1 MASDVDTA
9 PLVGRAD
16 QLAVLCAALHHDIG
30 PGQTAAV
37 FVTGES
43 GVGKTRLLT
52 EAAARLRDAGAVVLT
67 GSCLDI
73 GDASPLHPVLQA
85 LRRFDADLAA
95 GQARTSS
102 TVRGLLRTF
111 VEETGGAD
119 SAGALLE
126 RVSRGLSMIA
136 QGRPL
141 VLVLDDLQ
149 WVDRTT
155 RQLLLYLLAGLGD
168 LQLSVLAAVR
178 AESLQGAHPLRRV
191 LTELRRLRSVRVL
204 DLAPLDR
211 ADTDRLAVE
220 IVGTPLAPEAADQIW
235 QRSGGNPFVVEE
247 LARDLRDGRAG
258 LSDTLREIFL
268 SRVDAL
274 PRHAHAAVHA
284 VAVGVEPVE
293 HWLLAEVLGL
303 PEAELIEA
311 LREAVAH
318 RLLVGADDGYRLRH
332 RLVAE
337 VLAHELLPAERTG
350 LHRRYAEA
358 LTRAPAELHQARLAH
373 HWRLAGEPG
382 RALPAA
388 MAAAGEA
395 ERLYGF
401 AEAHRHWTAALQ
413 LAATPV
419 SGPGGTPPEVDR
431 AVLLEHAAETAHQSG
446 EHARALSLLT
456 ELTGGEPLDPPCGLR
471 IRRARYLAAAG
482 RSAPA
487 EAEYRSVLESAE
499 CTTRERTTAAARLA
513 ELLLHLGR
521 YADAG
526 QRAREALELA
536 ATIGG
541 STTEVVLASSALG
554 FSEAFLEDPDAGL
567 AVVRRALDIAERSG
581 GPEDV
586 ACAYLHLA
594 ELMTGPLNILE
605 EGVVVARRGAERVA
619 ELGLG
624 RTYETRLL
632 AIATNGLFRVGQW
645 AEAEKVVAAALR
657 HRPSGA
663 DAVELLLA
671 RCRLSVG
678 YGDVEASDRDLEAVA
693 TMLAGGGAPRH
704 VLPMLILRAGL
715 AMWQGRHDV
724 ARQAVQRGL
733 TESRSDDVVLLGTLA
748 WHGLRAEAEAHASRT
763 VAVDPTA
770 VRRLRDALDRVA
782 SKSTTAAGPVR
793 LSADGFLALSM
804 AELTRL
810 DGRGD
815 PEAWARSAA
824 EWDKRHHPYPAAYSR
839 LRQAEALLAR
849 RSRGK
854 AVGRLLREAH
864 EMAQGLG
871 AVPLTSEI
879 RTLAGRARVELTER
893 APSAPA
899 TGVPRA
905 RPGRSRPA
913 GAGRTRAGG
922 ADGAGAP
929 VGSDADELTTLTARE
944 REVLAAVAEGLTNRE
959 IGQRLF
965 ISERTIGVHVS
976 HIFDKLQVRTRVQA
990 SAIHLRNRGA

>member
-16 QLAVLCAALHHDIG
+16 TMSLLQSALLDDVA
-30 PGQTAAV
+30 PGHTAAV
-37 FVTGES
+37 FLTGES
-43 GVGKTRLLT
+43 GVGKTRLLAEVT
-52 EAAARLRDAGAVVLT
+52 AGLRDAGALVLT

-73 GDASPLHPVLQA
+73 GDASPLHPVRQA
-85 LRRFDADLAA
+85 LRRFDAELTE
-95 GQARTSS
+95 ARTASA
-102 TVRGLLRTF
+102 VRGLLQVF
-111 VEETGGAD
+111 DEETPGPDG
-119 SAGALLE
+119 AGALLE
-126 RVSRGLSMIA
+126 RVSQGLHLVA
-136 QGRPL
+136 GGRPL

-149 WVDRTT
+149 WVDRST

-191 LTELRRLRSVRVL
+191 LTELRRLRSVRVV

-211 ADTDRLAVE
+211 AGTDELAAA
-220 IVGTPLAPEAADQIW
+220 IVGAPLAPDAADRMW

-247 LARDLRDGRAG
+247 LARDLRDGRDD
-258 LSDTLREIFL
+258 LSDTLREVFL

-274 PRHAHAAVHA
+274 PRHAHAVVHA
-284 VAVGVEPVE
+284 IGAGVEPVE
-293 HWLLAEVLGL
+293 HWLLAQVVRL
-303 PEAELIEA
+303 PEDELIEA
-311 LREAVAH
+311 VRAAVAH

-337 VLAHELLPAERTG
+337 VLADELLPAERAA

-358 LTRAPAELHQARLAH
+358 LTSATAELHQARLAQ

-388 MAAAGEA
+388 MAAAREA
-395 ERLYGF
+395 ERLHGY
-401 AEAHRHWTAALQ
+401 AEAHRHWSAALQ
-413 LAATPV
+413 LAAAPAV
-419 SGPGGTPPEVDR
+419 VPPEADPGPAEVDR
-431 AVLLEHAAETAHQSG
+431 VELLEHAAETAHHSG
-446 EHARALSLLT
+446 EHARALDLLA
-456 ELTGGEPLDPPCGLR
+456 ELARDPAGPPTCDLH

-482 RSAPA
+482 RSALA
-487 EAEYRSVLESAE
+487 EAEYRQALESPD
-499 CTTRERTTAAARLA
+499 CMSRERATAAARLA

-521 YADAG
+521 YAEAG
-526 QRAREALELA
+526 DQAREALQLA
-536 ATIGG
+536 AEVPG
-541 STTEVVLASSALG
+541 STSEVVLASAALG
-554 FSEAFLEDPDAGL
+554 YSEAWLEDPEAGL
-567 AVVRRALDIAERSG
+567 AVMRQALETAERSG
-581 GPEDV
+581 RPEDV

-594 ELMTGPLNILE
+594 ELLTGPLNLLE

-624 RTYETRLL
+624 RTWETRLL

-693 TMLAGGGAPRH
+693 TMLAGGGARH

-715 AMWQGRHDV
+715 AMWQGRHDL

-733 TESRSDDVVLLGTLA
+733 TESRSDDVIVLATLA

-770 VRRLRDALDRVA
+770 VRRLREVVDRVTR
-782 SKSTTAAGPVR
+782 KSEQAGAPVR
-793 LSADGFLALSM
+793 YVADGFLALCA
-804 AELTRL
+804 AELSRL

-815 PEAWARSAA
+815 PELWARSAA
-824 EWDKRHHPYPAAYSR
+824 EWDRRNHPYPAAYSR

-849 RSRGK
+849 RSRP
-854 AVGRLLREAH
+854 ATAGRLLRQAYQT
-864 EMAQGLG
+864 AQALG
-871 AVPLTSEI
+871 AVPLSSEI
-879 RTLAGRARVELTER
+879 RTLAGRARVTLEER
-893 APSAPA
+893 PAADPRPAPRQRTAPA
-899 TGVPRA
+899 AVPA
-905 RPGRSRPA
+905 
-913 GAGRTRAGG
+913 
-922 ADGAGAP
+922 
-929 VGSDADELTTLTARE
+929 VDELAALTARE

-990 SAIHLRNRGA
+990 SAIFLRYRPE

>member
-16 QLAVLCAALHHDIG
+16 TVASLRSALLDDVA
-30 PGQTAAV
+30 PGSTAAV
-37 FVTGES
+37 FLTGES

-52 EAAARLRDAGAVVLT
+52 EVSERLRQAGALVLT

-73 GDASPLHPVLQA
+73 GDASPLHPLRQA
-85 LRRFDADLAA
+85 LRRFDAEPAE
-95 GQARTSS
+95 ARTAAA
-102 TVRGLLRTF
+102 VRGLLQVF
-111 VEETGGAD
+111 DEETPGPDG
-119 SAGALLE
+119 AGALLE
-126 RVSRGLSMIA
+126 RVTRGLHLVSG
-136 QGRPL
+136 GRPL

-149 WVDRTT
+149 WVDRST

-168 LQLSVLAAVR
+168 LHLSVLAAIR

-191 LTELRRLRSVRVL
+191 LTELRRLRSVRVV

-211 ADTDRLAVE
+211 AGTDELAAA
-220 IVGTPLAPEAADQIW
+220 IVGAPLAPEAADRMW

-247 LARDLRDGRAG
+247 LARDLRDGRDG
-258 LSDTLREIFL
+258 LSDTLREVFL

-274 PRHAHAAVHA
+274 PQHAHAVVHA
-284 VAVGVEPVE
+284 VAAGVEPVE
-293 HWLLAEVLGL
+293 HWLLAQVVRL
-303 PEAELIEA
+303 PEEELIEA
-311 LREAVAH
+311 VRAAVAH
-318 RLLVGADDGYRLRH
+318 RLLVGADDGYRLKH

-337 VLAHELLPAERTG
+337 VLAHELLPAERAV

-358 LTRAPAELHQARLAH
+358 LTSATGELHQARLAH
-373 HWRLAGEPG
+373 HWRLAGEPA

-388 MAAAGEA
+388 MAAAREA
-395 ERLYGF
+395 ERLHGY
-401 AEAHRHWTAALQ
+401 AEAHRHWSVALQ
-413 LAATPV
+413 LATPT
-419 SGPGGTPPEVDR
+419 GPDRAAPAGVDR
-431 AVLLEHAAETAHQSG
+431 SELLTHAAESAHHCG
-446 EHARALSLLT
+446 EHARALDLLE
-456 ELTGGEPLDPPCGLR
+456 ELAGAPGGPPACALH

-487 EAEYRSVLESAE
+487 EAEYRRALESAD
-499 CTTRERTTAAARLA
+499 CTPRERATAAAHLA

-521 YADAG
+521 YAEAG
-526 QRAREALELA
+526 DQAREALLLA
-536 ATIGG
+536 AAVPGAA
-541 STTEVVLASSALG
+541 SEVVLASAALG
-554 FSEAFLEDPDAGL
+554 YSEAYLEDPETGL
-567 AVVRRALDIAERSG
+567 TVMRRALETAERSG
-581 GPEDV
+581 RPEDV

-594 ELMTGPLNILE
+594 ELLTGPLNILE

-624 RTYETRLL
+624 RTWETRLL

-693 TMLAGGGAPRH
+693 TVLAGGGARH

-715 AMWQGRHDV
+715 AMWQGRHDL

-733 TESRSDDVVLLGTLA
+733 TESRSDDVIVLATLA
-748 WHGLRAEAEAHASRT
+748 WHGLRAEAEASASRT
-763 VAVDPTA
+763 IEVDPTA
-770 VRRLRDALDRVA
+770 VRRLREVVDRVA
-782 SKSTTAAGPVR
+782 RKSEKAGAPVR
-793 LSADGFLALSM
+793 YVADGFLALCA
-804 AELTRL
+804 AEISRL
-810 DGRGD
+810 DDGRGD
-815 PEAWARSAA
+815 PELWARSAL
-824 EWDKRHHPYPAAYSR
+824 EWDRRNHPYPAAYSR

-849 RSRGK
+849 RSRVATAGK
-854 AVGRLLREAH
+854 LLCQAYRT
-864 EMAQGLG
+864 AQALG
-871 AVPLTSEI
+871 AAPLSSEI
-879 RTLAGRARVELTER
+879 RTLAGRARVTLEER
-893 APSAPA
+893 EEVARAVPLPRSAAPA
-899 TGVPRA
+899 
-905 RPGRSRPA
+905 
-913 GAGRTRAGG
+913 
-922 ADGAGAP
+922 DGPP
-929 VGSDADELTTLTARE
+929 VDELAVLTARE
-944 REVLAAVAEGLTNRE
+944 REVLAAVAEGLTNKE

-990 SAIHLRNRGA
+990 SAIHLRNRPE

>member
-16 QLAVLCAALHHDIG
+16 QLTTLRSALLDELG

-37 FVTGES
+37 FVSGES
-43 GVGKTRLLT
+43 GVGKSRLLH
-52 EAAARLRDAGAVVLT
+52 EVGARLRDAGAVVLT

-85 LRRFDADLAA
+85 LRRFDADLTAT
-95 GQARTSS
+95 QARTSS
-102 TVRGLLRTF
+102 AVRGLLGMF
-111 VEETGGAD
+111 AEEPATPDG
-119 SAGALLE
+119 GALLE
-126 RVSRGLSMIA
+126 RVSRGLSLIA
-136 QGRPL
+136 EGRPL

-149 WVDRTT
+149 WVDRST

-211 ADTDRLAVE
+211 ADTDRLAAA
-220 IVGTPLAPEAADQIW
+220 IVGAPLVPDAAEQVW

-247 LARDLRDGRAG
+247 LARDLRDGRDG

-268 SRVDAL
+268 TRVDAL
-274 PRHAHAAVHA
+274 PQHAHAVVHA
-284 VAVGVEPVE
+284 VAAGVEPVE
-293 HWLLAEVLGL
+293 HWLLAEVLAL
-303 PEAELIEA
+303 PEQELIEA
-311 LREAVAH
+311 ARAAVAH
-318 RLLVGADDGYRLRH
+318 RLIVSADDGYRLRH

-337 VLAHELLPAERTG
+337 VLEHELLPAERSA

-388 MAAAGEA
+388 MAAAREA
-395 ERLYGF
+395 ERLHGF
-401 AEAHRHWTAALQ
+401 AEAHRHWSVALQ
-413 LAATPV
+413 LASTPA
-419 SGPGGTPPEVDR
+419 SGPAGPAPHDVDR
-431 AVLLEHAAETAHQSG
+431 AALLEHAAETAHQCG
-446 EHARALSLLT
+446 EHARALSLLA
-456 ELTGGEPLDPPCGLR
+456 ELAGTQESEPTCALR

-487 EAEYRSVLESAE
+487 EEEYQQVLAAAD
-499 CTTRERTTAAARLA
+499 CTDRERATAAAHLA

-526 QRAREALELA
+526 RRAREALELA
-536 ATIGG
+536 ANVEG

-554 FSEAFLEDPDAGL
+554 FSEAFLEDPEAGL
-567 AVVRRALDIAERSG
+567 AVVRRALEIAERAG
-581 GPEDV
+581 RPEDV

-594 ELMTGPLNILE
+594 ELLTGPLNILE

-733 TESRSDDVVLLGTLA
+733 TESRSDDVVLLATLA
-748 WHGLRAEAEAHASRT
+748 WHGLRAEAEAHASRS
-763 VAVDPTA
+763 VPVDETA
-770 VRRLRDALDRVA
+770 LRRLRDAVDRVA
-782 SKSTTAAGPVR
+782 TKSVTAARPVR
-793 LSADGFLALSM
+793 YVADGFLALCT
-804 AELTRL
+804 AELSRL

-815 PEAWARSAA
+815 PDAWARSAA
-824 EWDKRHHPYPAAYSR
+824 EWDRRNHPYPAAYSR

-849 RSRGK
+849 RSRSATAAK
-854 AVGRLLREAH
+854 LLRRAY

-871 AVPLTSEI
+871 AAPLTSEI
-879 RTLAGRARVELTER
+879 TTLAGRARVELEE
-893 APSAPA
+893 
-899 TGVPRA
+899 RA
-905 RPGRSRPA
+905 RPAGRSAGRGEPA
-913 GAGRTRAGG
+913 G
-922 ADGAGAP
+922 
-929 VGSDADELTTLTARE
+929 DELAVLTARE
-944 REVLAAVAEGLTNRE
+944 REVLAAVAEGLTNKE

-990 SAIHLRNRGA
+990 SAIFLRSRGE

>member
-16 QLAVLCAALHHDIG
+16 TVGALRSALLDDVA

-37 FVTGES
+37 FLTGES

-52 EAAARLRDAGAVVLT
+52 EVGERLRDAGALVLT
-67 GSCLDI
+67 GVCLDI
-73 GDASPLHPVLQA
+73 GDASPLHPLRQA
-85 LRRFDADLAA
+85 LRRLDADLTE
-95 GQARTSS
+95 ARTSS
-102 TVRGLLRTF
+102 AVRGLLQVF
-111 VEETGGAD
+111 DEETPGPDG
-119 SAGALLE
+119 AGALLE
-126 RVSRGLSMIA
+126 RVSRGLHLVA
-136 QGRPL
+136 GGRPL

-149 WVDRTT
+149 WVDRST

-168 LQLSVLAAVR
+168 LQLSVLAAIR

-191 LTELRRLRSVRVL
+191 LTELRRLRSVRVV

-211 ADTDRLAVE
+211 ADTDELAAA
-220 IVGTPLAPEAADQIW
+220 IVGTPLAPEAADQMW

-247 LARDLRDGRAG
+247 LARDLRDGHDG
-258 LSDTLREIFL
+258 LSDTLREVFL
-268 SRVDAL
+268 ARVDAL
-274 PRHAHAAVHA
+274 PQPAHAVVHA
-284 VAVGVEPVE
+284 VAAGVEPVE
-293 HWLLAEVLGL
+293 HWLLAQVVRL
-303 PEAELIEA
+303 PEDQLIEA
-311 LREAVAH
+311 VREAVAH

-337 VLAHELLPAERTG
+337 VLAHELLPAERAA
-350 LHRRYAEA
+350 LHRRYAET
-358 LTRAPAELHQARLAH
+358 LTSATAELHQARLAH
-373 HWRLAGEPG
+373 HWRLAGEPA

-388 MAAAGEA
+388 MAAAREA
-395 ERLYGF
+395 ERLHGY
-401 AEAHRHWTAALQ
+401 AEAHRHWSAALS
-413 LAATPV
+413 LAT
-419 SGPGGTPPEVDR
+419 TPPAVLPDGGRPEPVEVDR
-431 AVLLEHAAETAHQSG
+431 AELLTHAAEAAHHCG
-446 EHARALSLLT
+446 EHARALALLE
-456 ELTGGEPLDPPCGLR
+456 ELAADPAGPPTCALH

-487 EAEYRSVLESAE
+487 EAEYRRVLAADD
-499 CTTRERTTAAARLA
+499 CTPRERATAAAHLA

-521 YADAG
+521 YAEAG
-526 QRAREALELA
+526 DQAREALRLA
-536 ATIGG
+536 ADVEGTA
-541 STTEVVLASSALG
+541 SEVVLASAALG
-554 FSEAFLEDPDAGL
+554 FSEAYLEDPDAGL
-567 AVVRRALDIAERSG
+567 AVMREALDTAERSG
-581 GPEDV
+581 RPEDV

-594 ELMTGPLNILE
+594 ELLTGPLNILE

-624 RTYETRLL
+624 RTWETRLL

-693 TMLAGGGAPRH
+693 TVLAGGGARH

-715 AMWQGRHDV
+715 AMWQGRHDL

-733 TESRSDDVVLLGTLA
+733 TESRSDDVIVLATLA
-748 WHGLRAEAEAHASRT
+748 WHGLRAEAEASASRT
-763 VAVDPTA
+763 VEVDPNA
-770 VRRLRDALDRVA
+770 VRRLRGVVDRVA
-782 SKSTTAAGPVR
+782 AKSGKAGAPVR
-793 LSADGFLALSM
+793 YVADAFLALCA
-804 AELTRL
+804 AELSRL
-810 DGRGD
+810 DDGRGD
-815 PEAWARSAA
+815 PELWARAA
-824 EWDKRHHPYPAAYSR
+824 TEWDRRNHPYPAAYSR

-849 RSRGK
+849 RSRVATAGK
-854 AVGRLLREAH
+854 LLRQAH
-864 EMAQGLG
+864 RTAQSLG
-871 AVPLTSEI
+871 AVPLSEEI
-879 RTLAGRARVELTER
+879 RTLAGRARVALDDG
-893 APSAPA
+893 APA
-899 TGVPRA
+899 ARPAPRPRA
-905 RPGRSRPA
+905 AEPA
-913 GAGRTRAGG
+913 
-922 ADGAGAP
+922 AP
-929 VGSDADELTTLTARE
+929 TVDELVVLTARE

-990 SAIHLRNRGA
+990 SAIFLRNRAE

>member
-1 MASDVDTA
+1 MVSDVDA

-16 QLAVLCAALHHDIG
+16 QLTVLCAALHHDID

-43 GVGKTRLLT
+43 GVGKTRLLS
-52 EAAARLRDAGAVVLT
+52 EAAARLRAAGAVVLT

-85 LRRFDADLAA
+85 LRRYDADLAT

-102 TVRGLLRTF
+102 AVRSLLRTF
-111 VEETGGAD
+111 VEETAGAD

-126 RVSRGLSMIA
+126 RVSRGLGMIA
-136 QGRPL
+136 EGRPL

-191 LTELRRLRSVRVL
+191 LTELRRLRSVQVL

-211 ADTDRLAVE
+211 ADTDLLAAE
-220 IVGTPLAPEAADQIW
+220 IVGTPLTSEAADQIW

-247 LARDLRDGRAG
+247 LARDLRDGRDG

-274 PRHAHAAVHA
+274 PRPAHAAVHA

-337 VLAHELLPAERTG
+337 VLAHELLPAERAG

-358 LTRAPAELHQARLAH
+358 LTRAPAQLHQARLAH

-388 MAAAGEA
+388 MAAAREA
-395 ERLYGF
+395 ERLHGF
-401 AEAHRHWTAALQ
+401 AEAHRHWSVALQ
-413 LAATPV
+413 LAATPAR
-419 SGPGGTPPEVDR
+419 GPAGVPPEVDR
-431 AVLLEHAAETAHQSG
+431 AALLERAAETAHQSG
-446 EHARALSLLT
+446 EHARALSLLA
-456 ELTGGEPLDPPCGLR
+456 ELTGGEPLDPSCGWR
-471 IRRARYLAAAG
+471 IQRARYLAAAG

-487 EAEYRSVLESAE
+487 EAEYRSVLEAAD
-499 CTTRERTTAAARLA
+499 CTSRERATAAARLA

-526 QRAREALELA
+526 QRAREALDLA
-536 ATIGG
+536 ATVDG

-567 AVVRRALDIAERSG
+567 AVVRRALETAERSG

-605 EGVVVARRGAERVA
+605 EVVVARRGAERVA

-770 VRRLRDALDRVA
+770 VRRLRDALERVA
-782 SKSTTAAGPVR
+782 SKGATAAGPVR
-793 LSADGFLALSM
+793 LNAEGFLALSR

-815 PEAWARSAA
+815 PDAWARSAIQ
-824 EWDKRHHPYPAAYSR
+824 WDRRHHPYPAAYSR

-849 RSRGK
+849 RGRRST
-854 AVGRLLREAH
+854 VGTLLREAH
-864 EMAQGLG
+864 EMASSLG

-879 RTLAGRARVELTER
+879 RTLAGRARVELTDR
-893 APSAPA
+893 TPPA
-899 TGVPRA
+899 RPARVPRSRAGNGRSAEAGPA
-905 RPGRSRPA
+905 RPV
-913 GAGRTRAGG
+913 G
-922 ADGAGAP
+922 ADRAAAP
-929 VGSDADELTTLTARE
+929 VGPDVDELAMLTARE

-959 IGQRLF
+959 IGQLLF

-990 SAIHLRNRGA
+990 SAIHLRNRGE

>member
-16 QLAVLCAALHHDIG
+16 LVTTVRSALLDEVAQGH
-30 PGQTAAV
+30 TAAV
-37 FVTGES
+37 FLTGES
-43 GVGKTRLLT
+43 GVGKTRLLR
-52 EAAARLRDAGAVVLT
+52 EVSDRLRDAGALVLT

-73 GDASPLHPVLQA
+73 GDASPLHPLLQA
-85 LRRFDADLAA
+85 LRRFDAELT
-95 GQARTSS
+95 GSHARTSS
-102 TVRGLLRTF
+102 AVRGLLRVF
-111 VEETGGAD
+111 ADETAGPDG
-119 SAGALLE
+119 AGALLE
-126 RVSRGLSMIA
+126 RVSRGLHLIA
-136 QGRPL
+136 EGRPL

-149 WVDRTT
+149 WVDRST

-211 ADTDRLAVE
+211 AGTDQLAAAV
-220 IVGTPLAPEAADQIW
+220 VGRPLAPEAAELVW

-247 LARDLRDGRAG
+247 LARDLRDGRDG
-258 LSDTLREIFL
+258 LSDTLREVFL
-268 SRVDAL
+268 ARVDAL
-274 PRHAHAAVHA
+274 PQHAHAVVHA
-284 VAVGVEPVE
+284 VAAGVEPVE
-293 HWLLAEVLGL
+293 HWLLARVTRL
-303 PEAELIEA
+303 PEDELIEA
-311 LREAVAH
+311 VRATVAH
-318 RLLVGADDGYRLRH
+318 RLLVGDDDGYRLRH

-337 VLAHELLPAERTG
+337 VLEHELLPAERAA

-358 LTRAPAELHQARLAH
+358 LTSGPAELHQARLAH
-373 HWRLAGEPG
+373 HWRLAGEPA

-388 MAAAGEA
+388 TAAAREA
-395 ERLYGF
+395 ERLHGW
-401 AEAHRHWTAALQ
+401 AEAHRHWSVALQ
-413 LAATPV
+413 LAGSPGV
-419 SGPGGTPPEVDR
+419 GPRDVDR
-431 AVLLEHAAETAHQSG
+431 LTLLEHAAEAAHHCG
-446 EHARALSLLT
+446 EHARALTLLE
-456 ELTGGEPLDPPCGLR
+456 ELAGSGADRSTCALH

-482 RSAPA
+482 RSALA
-487 EAEYRSVLESAE
+487 EAEYRRALEAAD
-499 CTTRERTTAAARLA
+499 CTPRERATAAAHLA

-526 QRAREALELA
+526 RRAREALELSA
-536 ATIGG
+536 AVEG
-541 STTEVVLASSALG
+541 STSEVVLASAALG
-554 FSEAFLEDPDAGL
+554 FSEAYLEDPDAGL
-567 AVVRRALDIAERSG
+567 AVMRRALETAERSG
-581 GPEDV
+581 RPEDV

-594 ELMTGPLNILE
+594 ELLTGPLNVLE

-624 RTYETRLL
+624 RTWETRLL

-678 YGDVEASDRDLEAVA
+678 YGDIAAADRDLDAVA
-693 TMLAGGGAPRH
+693 TVLAGGGARH
-704 VLPMLILRAGL
+704 VIPLLTLRAGL
-715 AMWQGRHDV
+715 AMWQGRHDL

-733 TESRSDDVVLLGTLA
+733 TESRSDDVGILA
-748 WHGLRAEAEAHASRT
+748 ALVWHGLRAEAEAHASRT
-763 VAVDPTA
+763 IAVDETA
-770 VRRLRDALDRVA
+770 VRRLREVADRVA
-782 SKSTTAAGPVR
+782 RKSEDAARPVR
-793 LSADGFLALSM
+793 DVVDGFLALCA
-804 AELTRL
+804 AEVSRL
-810 DGRGD
+810 DGSD
-815 PEAWARSAA
+815 PELWARSVAQ
-824 EWDKRHHPYPAAYSR
+824 WDRRHHPYPAAYSR

-849 RSRGK
+849 RSRSATAGK
-854 AVGRLLREAH
+854 LLRQAYQV
-864 EMAQGLG
+864 AQGLG

-879 RTLAGRARVELTER
+879 RTLAGRARVSLED
-893 APSAPA
+893 
-899 TGVPRA
+899 
-905 RPGRSRPA
+905 RPVA
-913 GAGRTRAGG
+913 GEPTAGP
-922 ADGAGAP
+922 DG
-929 VGSDADELTTLTARE
+929 DELAVLTARE

-990 SAIHLRNRGA
+990 SAIFLRNRPA

>member
-16 QLAVLCAALHHDIG
+16 LVQAIRAALFDDLAQ
-30 PGQTAAV
+30 GQTAAV
-37 FVTGES
+37 FLSGES
-43 GVGKTRLLT
+43 GVGKTRLLR
-52 EAAARLRDAGAVVLT
+52 EVGARLRDAGAVVLT

-73 GDASPLHPVLQA
+73 GDASPLHPLLQA
-85 LRRFDADLAA
+85 LRRFDAELSTSH
-95 GQARTSS
+95 ARTSS
-102 TVRGLLRTF
+102 AVRGLLQMF
-111 VEETGGAD
+111 ADETAGPDG
-119 SAGALLE
+119 AGALLE
-126 RVSRGLSMIA
+126 RVSRGLHLVA
-136 QGRPL
+136 EGRPL
-141 VLVLDDLQ
+141 VLILDDLQ
-149 WVDRTT
+149 WVDRST

-211 ADTDRLAVE
+211 SGTEQLAAAV
-220 IVGTPLAPEAADQIW
+220 VGHPLPTEAAEQVW
-235 QRSGGNPFVVEE
+235 QRSGGNPFVIEE
-247 LARDLRDGRAG
+247 LARDLRDGRDG

-268 SRVDAL
+268 ARVDAL
-274 PRHAHAAVHA
+274 PQHAHAVVHA
-284 VAVGVEPVE
+284 VAAGVEPVE
-293 HWLLAEVLGL
+293 HWLLARVVPL
-303 PEAELIEA
+303 PEQELIEA
-311 LREAVAH
+311 VRAAVAH

-337 VLAHELLPAERTG
+337 VLEHELLPAERSA

-358 LTRAPAELHQARLAH
+358 LTSAEAELHQARLAH
-373 HWRLAGEPG
+373 HWRRAGEPA

-388 MAAAGEA
+388 MAAAQEA
-395 ERLYGF
+395 ERLHGF
-401 AEAHRHWTAALQ
+401 AEAHRHWSAALQ
-413 LAATPV
+413 LADNLAG
-419 SGPGGTPPEVDR
+419 GPLAVDR
-431 AVLLEHAAETAHQSG
+431 AELLGHAAEAAHHCG
-446 EHARALSLLT
+446 EHARALALLE
-456 ELTGGEPLDPPCGLR
+456 ELARIDGMSTCALH

-482 RSAPA
+482 RSALA
-487 EAEYRSVLESAE
+487 EAEYRLALEAADCSP
-499 CTTRERTTAAARLA
+499 RERATAAAHLA

-526 QRAREALELA
+526 LRAREALELA
-536 ATIGG
+536 DAVDG
-541 STTEVVLASSALG
+541 STSEVVLASAALG
-554 FSEAFLEDPDAGL
+554 FSEAYLEDPDAGL
-567 AVVRRALDIAERSG
+567 AVMRQALATAERAG
-581 GPEDV
+581 RPDDV

-594 ELMTGPLNILE
+594 ELLTGPLNILE

-678 YGDVEASDRDLEAVA
+678 YGDIEAANRDLDAVA
-693 TMLAGGGAPRH
+693 TVLAGGGARH
-704 VLPMLILRAGL
+704 VIPLLTLRAGL
-715 AMWQGRHDV
+715 AMWQGRHDL

-733 TESRSDDVVLLGTLA
+733 TESRSDDVAILA
-748 WHGLRAEAEAHASRT
+748 ALVWHGLRAEAEAHASRT
-763 VAVDPTA
+763 VAVDETS
-770 VRRLRDALDRVA
+770 VRRLRDVAERVA
-782 SKSTTAAGPVR
+782 GKSEKAAGPVR
-793 LSADGFLALSM
+793 NVVDGFLALCD
-804 AELTRL
+804 AEVSRL
-810 DGRGD
+810 DGSD
-815 PEAWARSAA
+815 PQLWARSVT
-824 EWDKRHHPYPAAYSR
+824 EWDRRNHPYPAAYSR

-849 RSRGK
+849 RSRVATAGK
-854 AVGRLLREAH
+854 LLREAYQV
-864 EMAQGLG
+864 AQGLG

-879 RTLAGRARVELTER
+879 KTLATRARVSLEQPEQQR
-893 APSAPA
+893 GGRDAVQAAPA
-899 TGVPRA
+899 
-905 RPGRSRPA
+905 
-913 GAGRTRAGG
+913 
-922 ADGAGAP
+922 D
-929 VGSDADELTTLTARE
+929 DELAVLTARE
-944 REVLAAVAEGLTNRE
+944 REVLAAVAEGLTNKE

-990 SAIHLRNRGA
+990 SAIQLRSRRG

>member
-16 QLAVLCAALHHDIG
+16 LVTTVRSVLLDDVTQG
-30 PGQTAAV
+30 NTAAV
-37 FVTGES
+37 FLTGES
-43 GVGKTRLLT
+43 GVGKTRLLREVGT
-52 EAAARLRDAGAVVLT
+52 RLRDAGALVLT

-73 GDASPLHPVLQA
+73 GDASPLHPLLQA
-85 LRRFDADLAA
+85 LRRLDAELT
-95 GQARTSS
+95 GSQARTSS
-102 TVRGLLRTF
+102 AVRDLLGVF
-111 VEETGGAD
+111 AEETAGPDG
-119 SAGALLE
+119 AGALLE
-126 RVSRGLSMIA
+126 RVSRGLHLIA
-136 QGRPL
+136 EGRPL

-149 WVDRTT
+149 WVDRST

-191 LTELRRLRSVRVL
+191 LTELRRLRTVRVL

-211 ADTDRLAVE
+211 AGTDRLATAV
-220 IVGTPLAPEAADQIW
+220 VGRALTPEAAELVW
-235 QRSGGNPFVVEE
+235 RRSGGNPFVVEE
-247 LARDLRDGRAG
+247 LARDLRDGRDG

-268 SRVDAL
+268 ARVDAL
-274 PRHAHAAVHA
+274 PQHAHAVVHA
-284 VAVGVEPVE
+284 VAAGVEPVA
-293 HWLLAEVLGL
+293 HWLLARVVRL
-303 PEAELIEA
+303 PEDELIEA
-311 LREAVAH
+311 ARAAVAH
-318 RLLVGADDGYRLRH
+318 RLLVSADDGYRLRH

-337 VLAHELLPAERTG
+337 VLEHELLTAERAA

-358 LTRAPAELHQARLAH
+358 LTAAPAELHQARLAH
-373 HWRLAGEPG
+373 HWRLAGEPA

-388 MAAAGEA
+388 MAAAREA
-395 ERLYGF
+395 ERLHGW
-401 AEAHRHWTAALQ
+401 AEAHRHWSVALQ
-413 LAATPV
+413 LAAA
-419 SGPGGTPPEVDR
+419 PGVAPPDVDR
-431 AVLLEHAAETAHQSG
+431 VTLLRHAAEAAHHCG
-446 EHARALSLLT
+446 EHARALTLIE
-456 ELTGGEPLDPPCGLR
+456 ELAAADADPSACALR

-487 EAEYRSVLESAE
+487 EAEYQLALEAAD
-499 CTTRERTTAAARLA
+499 CTPRERATAAAHLA

-526 QRAREALELA
+526 RRAREALELA
-536 ATIGG
+536 AEVPG
-541 STTEVVLASSALG
+541 STSEVVLASAALG
-554 FSEAFLEDPDAGL
+554 FSEAYLEDPDAGL
-567 AVVRRALDIAERSG
+567 AVMRRALETAERSG
-581 GPEDV
+581 RPEDV

-594 ELMTGPLNILE
+594 ELLTGPLNVLE
-605 EGVVVARRGAERVA
+605 EGVVVARRGAERMA

-678 YGDVEASDRDLEAVA
+678 YGDVEAADRDLDAVA
-693 TMLAGGGAPRH
+693 TMLAGGGARH
-704 VLPMLILRAGL
+704 VIPLLTLRAGL
-715 AMWQGRHDV
+715 AMWQGRHDL

-733 TESRSDDVVLLGTLA
+733 TESRSDDVGILA
-748 WHGLRAEAEAHASRT
+748 ALVWHGLRAEAEAHAGRN

-770 VRRLRDALDRVA
+770 VRRLREVADRVA
-782 SKSTTAAGPVR
+782 RKSGHAARPVR
-793 LSADGFLALSM
+793 DVVDGFLALCA
-804 AELTRL
+804 AEVSRL
-810 DGRGD
+810 DSSD
-815 PEAWARSAA
+815 PELWARSVAQ
-824 EWDKRHHPYPAAYSR
+824 WDRRHHPYPAAYSR

-849 RSRGK
+849 RSRSATAGK
-854 AVGRLLREAH
+854 LLRQAYEV
-864 EMAQGLG
+864 AQGLG

-879 RTLAGRARVELTER
+879 RTLAGRARVSLEER
-893 APSAPA
+893 PATDAPA
-899 TGVPRA
+899 A
-905 RPGRSRPA
+905 
-913 GAGRTRAGG
+913 G
-922 ADGAGAP
+922 ADG
-929 VGSDADELTTLTARE
+929 DELAALTARE

-990 SAIHLRNRGA
+990 SAIFLRNRAG

>member
-16 QLAVLCAALHHDIG
+16 TVTALRSALLDDVA
-30 PGQTAAV
+30 PGHTAAV
-37 FVTGES
+37 FLTGES
-43 GVGKTRLLT
+43 GVGKTRLLA
-52 EAAARLRDAGAVVLT
+52 EVSERLREAGALVLT

-73 GDASPLHPVLQA
+73 GDASPLHPLRQA
-85 LRRFDADLAA
+85 LRRFDAEATEARLASA
-95 GQARTSS
+95 
-102 TVRGLLRTF
+102 VRGLLQVF
-111 VEETGGAD
+111 DEETPGPDGA
-119 SAGALLE
+119 GTLLE
-126 RVSRGLSMIA
+126 RVSRGLQLVA
-136 QGRPL
+136 GGRPL
-141 VLVLDDLQ
+141 VLVLDDFQ
-149 WVDRTT
+149 WVDRST

-168 LQLSVLAAVR
+168 LQLSVLAAIR

-191 LTELRRLRSVRVL
+191 LTELRRLRSVRVV

-211 ADTDRLAVE
+211 AGTDELAAA
-220 IVGTPLAPEAADQIW
+220 IVGAPLNPDAADQMW

-247 LARDLRDGRAG
+247 LARDLRDGRDG
-258 LSDTLREIFL
+258 LSDTVREVFL
-268 SRVDAL
+268 ARVDAL
-274 PRHAHAAVHA
+274 PQHAHAVVHA
-284 VAVGVEPVE
+284 VAAGVEPVE
-293 HWLLAEVLGL
+293 HWLLAQVVRL
-303 PEAELIEA
+303 PEEELIDA
-311 LREAVAH
+311 VRAAVAH

-337 VLAHELLPAERTG
+337 VLAHELLPAERAA

-358 LTRAPAELHQARLAH
+358 LTSATAELHQARLAH

-388 MAAAGEA
+388 MAAAREA
-395 ERLYGF
+395 ERLQGYT
-401 AEAHRHWTAALQ
+401 EAHRHWSAALQ
-413 LAATPV
+413 LANTPAAV
-419 SGPGGTPPEVDR
+419 SPDGDRPDPVEVNR
-431 AVLLEHAAETAHQSG
+431 AELLEHAAETAHHCG
-446 EHARALSLLT
+446 EHARALALLE
-456 ELTGGEPLDPPCGLR
+456 ELAADPAGPATCALH

-487 EAEYRSVLESAE
+487 EAEYRRALEAAD
-499 CTTRERTTAAARLA
+499 CTPRERATAAAHLA

-521 YADAG
+521 YGEAG
-526 QRAREALELA
+526 DQAREALELA
-536 ATIGG
+536 AAVEG
-541 STTEVVLASSALG
+541 STSELVLASAALG

-567 AVVRRALDIAERSG
+567 AVMRNALEIAERAG
-581 GPEDV
+581 RPEDV

-594 ELMTGPLNILE
+594 ELLTGPLNILE

-624 RTYETRLL
+624 RTWETRLL

-678 YGDVEASDRDLEAVA
+678 YGDIEASDRDLEAVA
-693 TMLAGGGAPRH
+693 TVLAGGGARH

-715 AMWQGRHDV
+715 AMWQGRHDL

-733 TESRSDDVVLLGTLA
+733 TESRSDDVIVLATLA

-763 VAVDPTA
+763 VEVDPTA
-770 VRRLRDALDRVA
+770 VRRLREVAERVA
-782 SKSTTAAGPVR
+782 RKSEKAGAPVR
-793 LSADGFLALSM
+793 YVADGFLALCD
-804 AELTRL
+804 AEGSRL
-810 DGRGD
+810 DGKGD
-815 PEAWARSAA
+815 PELWARSA
-824 EWDKRHHPYPAAYSR
+824 ELWDHRNHPYPAAYSR

-849 RSRGK
+849 RSKPATAGK
-854 AVGRLLREAH
+854 LLRQAYQ
-864 EMAQGLG
+864 MAQGLG
-871 AVPLTSEI
+871 AVPLSSEI
-879 RTLAGRARVELTER
+879 RTLAGRARVTLEE
-893 APSAPA
+893 
-899 TGVPRA
+899 
-905 RPGRSRPA
+905 RPA
-913 GAGRTRAGG
+913 GARPVPRPRRAP
-922 ADGAGAP
+922 ADAAP
-929 VGSDADELTTLTARE
+929 AVDELEVLTARE
-944 REVLAAVAEGLTNRE
+944 REVLAAVAEGLTNKE

-990 SAIHLRNRGA
+990 SAIFLRNRSA

>member
-1 MASDVDTA
+1 MASDVDSP

-16 QLAVLCAALHHDIG
+16 RVATLRSALLDDVP
-30 PGQTAAV
+30 PGHTAAV
-37 FVTGES
+37 FLTGES
-43 GVGKTRLLT
+43 GVGKSRLLR
-52 EAAARLRDAGAVVLT
+52 EVGEGLRAAGALVLT

-73 GDASPLHPVLQA
+73 GDASPLHPLRQA
-85 LRRFDADLAA
+85 LRRFDAELAA
-95 GQARTSS
+95 TQARTSS
-102 TVRGLLRTF
+102 TVRGLLQVFT
-111 VEETGGAD
+111 EESTGPDG
-119 SAGALLE
+119 AGALLE
-126 RVSRGLSMIA
+126 RVSRGLSLIA
-136 QGRPL
+136 EGRPL

-149 WVDRTT
+149 WVDRST

-178 AESLQGAHPLRRV
+178 TESLQGAHPLRRV

-211 ADTDRLAVE
+211 ADTDRLATA
-220 IVGTPLAPEAADQIW
+220 IVGRPLAPEAAELIW
-235 QRSGGNPFVVEE
+235 RRSGGNPFVVEE
-247 LARDLRDGRAG
+247 LARDVREGRAG

-268 SRVDAL
+268 ARVEAL
-274 PRHAHAAVHA
+274 PEPAHAVMHA
-284 VAVGVEPVE
+284 VAAGVEPVE
-293 HWLLAEVLGL
+293 HWLLARAVRL
-303 PEAELIEA
+303 PEEELIEA
-311 LREAVAH
+311 VRSAVAH
-318 RLLVGADDGYRLRH
+318 RLLEGADDGYRLRH

-337 VLAHELLPAERTG
+337 VLADELLPAERAA

-358 LTRAPAELHQARLAH
+358 LTSAPAELHQARLAH
-373 HWRLAGEPG
+373 HWRLAGEPA

-388 MAAAGEA
+388 IAAAREA
-395 ERLYGF
+395 ERLHGF
-401 AEAHRHWTAALQ
+401 AEAHRHWSTARELTAAV
-413 LAATPV
+413 T
-419 SGPGGTPPEVDR
+419 GPASEVDG
-431 AVLLEHAAETAHQSG
+431 VELLERAAETAHQCG
-446 EHARALSLLT
+446 EHARALELLE
-456 ELTGGEPLDPPCGLR
+456 ELARMPGAPTTCALH

-487 EAEYRSVLESAE
+487 EAEYRLALAAAD
-499 CTTRERTTAAARLA
+499 CTARERVTAAAHLA

-526 QRAREALELA
+526 EQAREALELA
-536 ATIGG
+536 AGAEG
-541 STTEVVLASSALG
+541 CASEVVLASAALG
-554 FSEAFLEDPDAGL
+554 FSQAYLEDPDGGL
-567 AVVRRALDIAERSG
+567 AVVREALEVAESSG
-581 GPEDV
+581 RPEDV

-594 ELMTGPLNILE
+594 ELLTGPLNILE

-678 YGDVEASDRDLEAVA
+678 YGDIEASDRDLDAVA
-693 TMLAGGGAPRH
+693 TMLAGGGARH

-715 AMWQGRHDV
+715 AMWEGRHDL

-733 TESRSDDVVLLGTLA
+733 TESRSDDVIVLATLA

-763 VAVDPTA
+763 VAVDERA
-770 VRRLRDALDRVA
+770 VRRLREVADRVA
-782 SKSTTAAGPVR
+782 GKSERAARPVR
-793 LSADGFLALSM
+793 YVVDGFLALCE
-804 AELTRL
+804 AEVSRL

-815 PEAWARSAA
+815 PELWGRSVA
-824 EWDKRHHPYPAAYSR
+824 EWDRRQHPYPAAYSR

-849 RSRGK
+849 RSRVATAGK
-854 AVGRLLREAH
+854 LLRQAYR
-864 EMAQGLG
+864 MAQALG
-871 AVPLTSEI
+871 AEPLSSEI
-879 RTLAGRARVELTER
+879 RTLAGRARVTLEER
-893 APSAPA
+893 PAERPPAAPRPRSAPA
-899 TGVPRA
+899 Q
-905 RPGRSRPA
+905 PA
-913 GAGRTRAGG
+913 G
-922 ADGAGAP
+922 
-929 VGSDADELTTLTARE
+929 DELAPLTARE

-990 SAIHLRNRGA
+990 SAIFLRNGSD

>member
-16 QLAVLCAALHHDIG
+16 LVTTVRSVLLDDVTQGH
-30 PGQTAAV
+30 TAAV
-37 FVTGES
+37 FLTGES
-43 GVGKTRLLT
+43 GVGKTRLLR
-52 EAAARLRDAGAVVLT
+52 EVAGRLRDAGALVLT

-73 GDASPLHPVLQA
+73 GDASPLHPLLQA
-85 LRRFDADLAA
+85 LRRLDAELTGAHA
-95 GQARTSS
+95 KTSS
-102 TVRGLLRTF
+102 AVRGLLRMFT
-111 VEETGGAD
+111 EETAGPDG
-119 SAGALLE
+119 AGALLE
-126 RVSRGLSMIA
+126 RVSQGLHLIA
-136 QGRPL
+136 EGRPL

-149 WVDRTT
+149 WVDRST

-191 LTELRRLRSVRVL
+191 LTELRRLRTVRVL

-211 ADTDRLAVE
+211 AGTDQLAAAV
-220 IVGTPLAPEAADQIW
+220 VGRPLAGEAAELVW

-247 LARDLRDGRAG
+247 LARDLRDGRHG
-258 LSDTLREIFL
+258 LSDTLREVFL
-268 SRVDAL
+268 ARVDAL
-274 PRHAHAAVHA
+274 PKHAHAVVHA
-284 VAVGVEPVE
+284 VAAGVEPVQ
-293 HWLLAEVLGL
+293 HWLLARVVRL
-303 PEAELIEA
+303 PEDEVIEA
-311 LREAVAH
+311 VRAAVAH
-318 RLLVGADDGYRLRH
+318 RLLVSADDGYRLRH

-337 VLAHELLPAERTG
+337 VLEHELLPAERAA

-358 LTRAPAELHQARLAH
+358 LTAAPAELHQARLAH
-373 HWRLAGEPG
+373 HWRLAGEPA

-388 MAAAGEA
+388 MAAAREA
-395 ERLYGF
+395 ERLHGW
-401 AEAHRHWTAALQ
+401 AEAHRHWSVALQ
-413 LAATPV
+413 LAAA
-419 SGPGGTPPEVDR
+419 PGVAAPDVDR
-431 AVLLEHAAETAHQSG
+431 VTLLRHAAEAAHHCG
-446 EHARALSLLT
+446 EHARALTLLE
-456 ELTGGEPLDPPCGLR
+456 ELAAAEADQSACALH

-487 EAEYRSVLESAE
+487 EAEYQRALEAAD
-499 CTTRERTTAAARLA
+499 CTSRERATAAAHLA

-526 QRAREALELA
+526 RRAREALELA
-536 ATIGG
+536 AEVPG
-541 STTEVVLASSALG
+541 STSEVVLASAALG
-554 FSEAFLEDPDAGL
+554 FSEAYLEDPHAGL
-567 AVVRRALDIAERSG
+567 AVMRRALETAERAG
-581 GPEDV
+581 RPEDV

-594 ELMTGPLNILE
+594 ELLTGPLNVLE

-678 YGDVEASDRDLEAVA
+678 YGDIEAADRDLDAVA
-693 TMLAGGGAPRH
+693 TVLAGGGARH
-704 VLPMLILRAGL
+704 VIPLLTLRAGL
-715 AMWQGRHDV
+715 AMWQGRHDL

-733 TESRSDDVVLLGTLA
+733 TESRSDDVGILA
-748 WHGLRAEAEAHASRT
+748 ALVWHGLRAEAEAHASRA
-763 VAVDPTA
+763 VPVDPTA
-770 VRRLRDALDRVA
+770 LRRLREVADRVA
-782 SKSTTAAGPVR
+782 RKSEHAARPVR
-793 LSADGFLALSM
+793 DVVDGFLALCA
-804 AELTRL
+804 AEVSRL
-810 DGRGD
+810 DSSD
-815 PEAWARSAA
+815 PELWARSVAQ
-824 EWDKRHHPYPAAYSR
+824 WDRRHHPYPAAYSR

-849 RSRGK
+849 RKRSATAAK
-854 AVGRLLREAH
+854 LLRQAYEV
-864 EMAQGLG
+864 AQGLG

-879 RTLAGRARVELTER
+879 RTLAGRARVSLEDR
-893 APSAPA
+893 PA
-899 TGVPRA
+899 TG
-905 RPGRSRPA
+905 GPA
-913 GAGRTRAGG
+913 AG
-922 ADGAGAP
+922 ADG
-929 VGSDADELTTLTARE
+929 DELAALTARE

-976 HIFDKLQVRTRVQA
+976 HIFDKLHVRTRVQA
-990 SAIHLRNRGA
+990 SAIFLRNRRG

>member
-1 MASDVDTA
+1 MANDVDTA

-16 QLAVLCAALHHDIG
+16 LVTTVRSALLDDVTQGH
-30 PGQTAAV
+30 TAAV
-37 FVTGES
+37 FLTGES
-43 GVGKTRLLT
+43 GVGKTRLLRET
-52 EAAARLRDAGAVVLT
+52 GDRLRDAGALVLT

-73 GDASPLHPVLQA
+73 GDASPLHPLLQA
-85 LRRFDADLAA
+85 LRRLDAELTGTHAK
-95 GQARTSS
+95 TSS
-102 TVRGLLRTF
+102 AVRGLLRMFT
-111 VEETGGAD
+111 EETAGPDG
-119 SAGALLE
+119 AGALLE
-126 RVSRGLSMIA
+126 RVSQGLHLIA
-136 QGRPL
+136 EGRPL

-191 LTELRRLRSVRVL
+191 LTELRRLRTVRVL

-211 ADTDRLAVE
+211 AGTDQLAAAV
-220 IVGTPLAPEAADQIW
+220 VGRPLAGEAAELVW

-247 LARDLRDGRAG
+247 LARDLRDGRHG

-268 SRVDAL
+268 ARVDAL
-274 PRHAHAAVHA
+274 PEHAHAVVHA
-284 VAVGVEPVE
+284 VATGVEPVQ
-293 HWLLAEVLGL
+293 HWLLARVVRL
-303 PEAELIEA
+303 PEDEVIEA
-311 LREAVAH
+311 VRAAVAH
-318 RLLVGADDGYRLRH
+318 RLLVSADDGYRLRH

-337 VLAHELLPAERTG
+337 VLEHELLPAERAA

-358 LTRAPAELHQARLAH
+358 LTAAPAELHQARLAH
-373 HWRLAGEPG
+373 HWRLAGEPA

-388 MAAAGEA
+388 MAAAREA
-395 ERLYGF
+395 ERLHGW
-401 AEAHRHWTAALQ
+401 AEAHRHWSVALQ
-413 LAATPV
+413 LAAA
-419 SGPGGTPPEVDR
+419 PGVAAPDVDR
-431 AVLLEHAAETAHQSG
+431 VTLLRHAAEAAHHCG
-446 EHARALSLLT
+446 EHARALTLLE
-456 ELTGGEPLDPPCGLR
+456 ELAAADADPSACALH

-487 EAEYRSVLESAE
+487 EAEYQRALEAAD
-499 CTTRERTTAAARLA
+499 CTSRERATAAAHLA

-526 QRAREALELA
+526 RRAREALELSA
-536 ATIGG
+536 EVPG
-541 STTEVVLASSALG
+541 STSEVVLASAALG
-554 FSEAFLEDPDAGL
+554 FSEAYLEDPDAGL
-567 AVVRRALDIAERSG
+567 AVMRRALETAERAG
-581 GPEDV
+581 RPEDV

-594 ELMTGPLNILE
+594 ELLTGPLNVLE

-678 YGDVEASDRDLEAVA
+678 YGDIQAADRDLDAVA
-693 TMLAGGGAPRH
+693 TVLAGGGARH
-704 VLPMLILRAGL
+704 VIPLLTLRAGL
-715 AMWQGRHDV
+715 AMWQGRHDL

-733 TESRSDDVVLLGTLA
+733 TESRSDDVGILA
-748 WHGLRAEAEAHASRT
+748 ALVWHGLRAEAEAHASRA
-763 VAVDPTA
+763 VPVDPTA
-770 VRRLRDALDRVA
+770 LRRLREVADRVA
-782 SKSTTAAGPVR
+782 RKSEHAARPVR
-793 LSADGFLALSM
+793 DVVDGFLALCA
-804 AELTRL
+804 AEVSRL
-810 DGRGD
+810 DSSD
-815 PEAWARSAA
+815 PELWARSVAQ
-824 EWDKRHHPYPAAYSR
+824 WDRRHHPYPAAYSR

-849 RSRGK
+849 RKRSATAAK
-854 AVGRLLREAH
+854 LLRQAYEV
-864 EMAQGLG
+864 AQGLG

-879 RTLAGRARVELTER
+879 RTLAGRARVSLEDR
-893 APSAPA
+893 PA
-899 TGVPRA
+899 TG
-905 RPGRSRPA
+905 GPA
-913 GAGRTRAGG
+913 AG
-922 ADGAGAP
+922 ADG
-929 VGSDADELTTLTARE
+929 DELAALTARE

-976 HIFDKLQVRTRVQA
+976 HIFDKLHVRTRVQA
-990 SAIHLRNRGA
+990 SAIFLRNRRG

>member
-1 MASDVDTA
+1 MASDVDLA

-16 QLAVLCAALHHDIG
+16 HLATLRSALLDGVG

-43 GVGKTRLLT
+43 GVGKTRLLR
-52 EAAARLRDAGAVVLT
+52 EAGDRFRAGGALVLT

-73 GDASPLHPVLQA
+73 GDSSPLHPLLQA
-85 LRRFDADLAA
+85 LRRFDAELTASH
-95 GQARTSS
+95 ARTSS
-102 TVRGLLRTF
+102 AVRGLLQTF
-111 VEETGGAD
+111 AAETAGPDG
-119 SAGALLE
+119 AGALLE
-126 RVSRGLSMIA
+126 RVSRGLHLVA

-191 LTELRRLRSVRVL
+191 LTELRRLRSVRVV

-211 ADTDRLAVE
+211 AGTEQLAAAVL
-220 IVGTPLAPEAADQIW
+220 GGPLGAEAAESLW
-235 QRSGGNPFVVEE
+235 RRSGGNPFVVEE
-247 LARDLRDGRAG
+247 LARDLREGRDG
-258 LSDTLREIFL
+258 LSETVREVFL

-274 PRHAHAAVHA
+274 PQAAHAVVHA
-284 VAVGVEPVE
+284 VAAGVEPVP
-293 HWLLAEVLGL
+293 HWLLAEVMRL
-303 PEAELIEA
+303 PEGELIDA
-311 LREAVAH
+311 VRAAVAH
-318 RLLVGADDGYRLRH
+318 RLLMGDDDGYRLRH

-337 VLAHELLPAERTG
+337 VLAHELLPAERSV

-358 LTRAPAELHQARLAH
+358 LTTAPAELHQARLAH
-373 HWRLAGEPG
+373 HWRLAGEPA

-388 MAAAGEA
+388 VAAAQEA
-395 ERLYGF
+395 ERLHGY
-401 AEAHRHWTAALQ
+401 AEAHRHWSVALQ
-413 LAATPV
+413 LAGPQAPGVAPV
-419 SGPGGTPPEVDR
+419 DGGITADR
-431 AVLLEHAAETAHQSG
+431 AELLRHAAEAAHHCG
-446 EHARALSLLT
+446 EHARALSLLE
-456 ELTGGEPLDPPCGLR
+456 ELADAEDAAPACALH

-487 EAEYRSVLESAE
+487 EAEYRRALAAAD
-499 CTTRERTTAAARLA
+499 CTPRERATAAAHLA

-526 QRAREALELA
+526 EWAREALELA
-536 ATIGG
+536 AQVEG
-541 STTEVVLASSALG
+541 SVSEVVLASMALG
-554 FSEAFLEDPDAGL
+554 FSEAYLEDPDAGL
-567 AVVRRALDIAERSG
+567 AVMREALDTAERAG
-581 GPEDV
+581 RPEDV

-594 ELMTGPLNILE
+594 ELLTGPLNILE

-678 YGDVEASDRDLEAVA
+678 YGDIAAADRDLEAVA
-693 TMLAGGGAPRH
+693 TVLAGGGARH
-704 VLPMLILRAGL
+704 VIPLLTLRAGL
-715 AMWQGRHDV
+715 AMWQGRHDL

-733 TESRSDDVVLLGTLA
+733 TEIRSDDVGILA
-748 WHGLRAEAEAHASRT
+748 ALVWHGLRAEAEAHAARAPVDTT
-763 VAVDPTA
+763 V
-770 VRRLRDALDRVA
+770 VRRLREVAERVA
-782 SKSTTAAGPVR
+782 RKSEHAARPVR
-793 LSADGFLALSM
+793 DVVDGFLALCE
-804 AELTRL
+804 AEVSRL
-810 DGRGD
+810 DGSD
-815 PEAWARSAA
+815 PQLWARSVT
-824 EWDKRHHPYPAAYSR
+824 EWDRRHHPYPAAYSR

-849 RSRGK
+849 RSRTATAGK
-854 AVGRLLREAH
+854 LLREAYQV
-864 EMAQGLG
+864 AQGLG
-871 AVPLTSEI
+871 AEPLSTEI
-879 RTLAGRARVELTER
+879 RTLATRARVTLEDRGAL
-893 APSAPA
+893 AD
-899 TGVPRA
+899 G
-905 RPGRSRPA
+905 RPA
-913 GAGRTRAGG
+913 AGDEPSG
-922 ADGAGAP
+922 
-929 VGSDADELTTLTARE
+929 DELAMLTARE
-944 REVLAAVAEGLTNRE
+944 REVLAAVAEGLTNKE

-990 SAIHLRNRGA
+990 SAIFLRNRPE

>member
-16 QLAVLCAALHHDIG
+16 LVTTVRSALLDDVTQGH
-30 PGQTAAV
+30 TAAV
-37 FVTGES
+37 FLTGES
-43 GVGKTRLLT
+43 GVGKTRLLR
-52 EAAARLRDAGAVVLT
+52 EVGARLRDAGALVLT

-73 GDASPLHPVLQA
+73 GDASPLHPLLQA
-85 LRRFDADLAA
+85 LRRLDAELT
-95 GQARTSS
+95 GSQARTSS
-102 TVRGLLRTF
+102 AVRGLLRMF
-111 VEETGGAD
+111 AEETAGPDG
-119 SAGALLE
+119 AGALLE
-126 RVSRGLSMIA
+126 RVSRGLHLIA
-136 QGRPL
+136 EGRPL

-149 WVDRTT
+149 WVDRST

-191 LTELRRLRSVRVL
+191 LTELRRLRTVRVL

-211 ADTDRLAVE
+211 ADTDRLAAAV
-220 IVGTPLAPEAADQIW
+220 VGRPLAGEAAELVW
-235 QRSGGNPFVVEE
+235 RRSGGNPFVVEE
-247 LARDLRDGRAG
+247 LARDLRDGRDG

-268 SRVDAL
+268 ARVDAL
-274 PRHAHAAVHA
+274 PRHAHTVVHA
-284 VAVGVEPVE
+284 VAAGVEPVE
-293 HWLLAEVLGL
+293 HWLLARVVRL
-303 PEAELIEA
+303 PEEEVIEA
-311 LREAVAH
+311 VRAAVAH
-318 RLLVGADDGYRLRH
+318 RLLVSADDGYRLRH

-337 VLAHELLPAERTG
+337 VLEHELLPAERAA

-358 LTRAPAELHQARLAH
+358 LTAAPAELHQARLAH
-373 HWRLAGEPG
+373 HWRLAGEPA

-388 MAAAGEA
+388 MAAAREA
-395 ERLYGF
+395 ERLHGY
-401 AEAHRHWTAALQ
+401 AEAHRHWSVALQ
-413 LAATPV
+413 LAA
-419 SGPGGTPPEVDR
+419 SPGVAPPDVDR
-431 AVLLEHAAETAHQSG
+431 VTLLRHAAEAAHHCG
-446 EHARALSLLT
+446 EHARALALLE
-456 ELTGGEPLDPPCGLR
+456 ELAAADGGPSACALH

-487 EAEYRSVLESAE
+487 EAEYQRALEAAD
-499 CTTRERTTAAARLA
+499 CTPRERATAAAHLA

-526 QRAREALELA
+526 RRAREALELSA
-536 ATIGG
+536 EVTG
-541 STTEVVLASSALG
+541 STSEVVLASAALG
-554 FSEAFLEDPDAGL
+554 FSEAYLEDPDAGL
-567 AVVRRALDIAERSG
+567 AVMRRALQTAERSG
-581 GPEDV
+581 RPEDV

-594 ELMTGPLNILE
+594 ELLTGPLNVLE

-678 YGDVEASDRDLEAVA
+678 YGDIEAADRDLDAVA
-693 TMLAGGGAPRH
+693 TVLAGGGARH
-704 VLPMLILRAGL
+704 VIPLLTLRAGL
-715 AMWQGRHDV
+715 AMWQGRHDL

-733 TESRSDDVVLLGTLA
+733 TESRSDDVGILA
-748 WHGLRAEAEAHASRT
+748 ALVWHGLRAEAEAHASRA

-770 VRRLRDALDRVA
+770 VRRLREVADRVA
-782 SKSTTAAGPVR
+782 RKSEHAARPVR
-793 LSADGFLALSM
+793 DVVDGFLALCA
-804 AELTRL
+804 AEVSRL
-810 DGRGD
+810 ESSD
-815 PEAWARSAA
+815 PELWARSVAQ
-824 EWDKRHHPYPAAYSR
+824 WDRRHHPYPAAYSR

-849 RSRGK
+849 RSRSATAAK
-854 AVGRLLREAH
+854 LLRQAYEV
-864 EMAQGLG
+864 AQGLG

-879 RTLAGRARVELTER
+879 RTLAGRARVSLEDR
-893 APSAPA
+893 PA
-899 TGVPRA
+899 TGGPA
-905 RPGRSRPA
+905 A
-913 GAGRTRAGG
+913 GAAG
-922 ADGAGAP
+922 
-929 VGSDADELTTLTARE
+929 DELAALTARE

-990 SAIHLRNRGA
+990 SAIFLRNRPG

>member
-16 QLAVLCAALHHDIG
+16 QLAVLRAALHDGVG

-85 LRRFDADLAA
+85 LRRFDADLTA

-102 TVRGLLRTF
+102 AVRGLLRTF
-111 VEETGGAD
+111 AEDSGGAD

-126 RVSRGLSMIA
+126 RVSRGLSLIA
-136 QGRPL
+136 EGRPL

-204 DLAPLDR
+204 DLGPLDR
-211 ADTDRLAVE
+211 AGTDLLAAE
-220 IVGTPLAPEAADQIW
+220 IVGAPLAPEAADQVW

-247 LARDLRDGRAG
+247 LARDLRDGRDG

-284 VAVGVEPVE
+284 VAAGVEPVE

-303 PEAELIEA
+303 PEAELIDA

-337 VLAHELLPAERTG
+337 VLAHELLPAERAG

-358 LTRAPAELHQARLAH
+358 LTRVPAELHQARLAH

-388 MAAAGEA
+388 MAAAREA
-395 ERLYGF
+395 ERLHGF

-419 SGPGGTPPEVDR
+419 TGPVDAPPEVDR
-431 AVLLEHAAETAHQSG
+431 AVLLGRAAEAAHKSG
-446 EHARALSLLT
+446 EHARALSLLA
-456 ELTGGEPLDPPCGLR
+456 ELTGGEPLDPSCAVR
-471 IRRARYLAAAG
+471 IQRARYLAAAG

-487 EAEYRSVLESAE
+487 EAEYRSVLEAAE
-499 CTTRERTTAAARLA
+499 CTARERANAAARLA

-526 QRAREALELA
+526 RRAREALELA
-536 ATIGG
+536 ASVDG

-567 AVVRRALDIAERSG
+567 AVVRRALETAERSG

-594 ELMTGPLNILE
+594 ELLTGPLNILE

-733 TESRSDDVVLLGTLA
+733 TESRSDDVVLLGALA

-763 VAVDPTA
+763 VAVDETA
-770 VRRLRDALDRVA
+770 VRRLRDAVDRVA
-782 SKSTTAAGPVR
+782 AKSATAAGPVR
-793 LSADGFLALSM
+793 VNADGFLALCT
-804 AELTRL
+804 AELSRL

-815 PEAWARSAA
+815 PDAWARSVA
-824 EWDKRHHPYPAAYSR
+824 EWDKRNHPYPAAYSR

-849 RSRGK
+849 RSRSST
-854 AVGRLLREAH
+854 ATSLLRQAH
-864 EMAQGLG
+864 EMASSLG

-879 RTLAGRARVELTER
+879 RTLAGRARVELTGR
-893 APSAPA
+893 AQP
-899 TGVPRA
+899 
-905 RPGRSRPA
+905 
-913 GAGRTRAGG
+913 GAGRVPAARTGG
-922 ADGAGAP
+922 SRSSGTGRGRVVAAAETAATPPG
-929 VGSDADELTTLTARE
+929 ADELALLTARE
-944 REVLAAVAEGLTNRE
+944 REVLAAVAEGLTNKE

-990 SAIHLRNRGA
+990 SAIHLRNRGE

>member
-1 MASDVDTA
+1 MASEVDTA

-16 QLAVLCAALHHDIG
+16 LVTTVRRALLDDVAQ
-30 PGQTAAV
+30 GQTAAV
-37 FVTGES
+37 FLTGES
-43 GVGKTRLLT
+43 GVGKTRLLR
-52 EAAARLRDAGAVVLT
+52 EVGARLRDAGALVLT

-73 GDASPLHPVLQA
+73 GDASPLHPLLQA
-85 LRRFDADLAA
+85 LRRLDAELT
-95 GQARTSS
+95 GSHARTSS
-102 TVRGLLRTF
+102 SVRGLLRMF
-111 VEETGGAD
+111 AEETAGPDG
-119 SAGALLE
+119 AGALLE
-126 RVSRGLSMIA
+126 RVSRGLHLIA
-136 QGRPL
+136 EGRQL

-149 WVDRTT
+149 WVDRST

-191 LTELRRLRSVRVL
+191 LTELRRLRTVRVL

-211 ADTDRLAVE
+211 AGTDRLAAAV
-220 IVGTPLAPEAADQIW
+220 VGRELAPEAAELMW

-247 LARDLRDGRAG
+247 LARDLRDGRPG

-268 SRVDAL
+268 ARVDAL
-274 PRHAHAAVHA
+274 PQHAHAVVHA
-284 VAVGVEPVE
+284 VAAGVEPVE
-293 HWLLAEVLGL
+293 HWLLASVTRL
-303 PEAELIEA
+303 PEEELIEA
-311 LREAVAH
+311 VRAAVAH
-318 RLLVGADDGYRLRH
+318 RLLVSADDGYRLRH

-337 VLAHELLPAERTG
+337 VLAHELLPAERAA

-358 LTRAPAELHQARLAH
+358 LTAVPADLHQARLAH
-373 HWRLAGEPG
+373 HWRLAGEPA

-388 MAAAGEA
+388 MAAAREA
-395 ERLYGF
+395 ERLHGW
-401 AEAHRHWTAALQ
+401 AEAHRHWSVALH
-413 LAATPV
+413 LAASPGV
-419 SGPGGTPPEVDR
+419 GPLDVDR
-431 AVLLEHAAETAHQSG
+431 PTLLGHAAEAAHHCG
-446 EHARALSLLT
+446 EHARALALLE
-456 ELTGGEPLDPPCGLR
+456 ELSAADPAACALH

-487 EAEYRSVLESAE
+487 EAEYQHALEAAD
-499 CTTRERTTAAARLA
+499 CTPRQRATAAAHLA

-526 QRAREALELA
+526 QRAREALELSA
-536 ATIGG
+536 AVEG
-541 STTEVVLASSALG
+541 STSEVVLASSALG
-554 FSEAFLEDPDAGL
+554 FSEAYLEDPDAGL
-567 AVVRRALDIAERSG
+567 AVMRRALETAERSG
-581 GPEDV
+581 RPEDV

-594 ELMTGPLNILE
+594 ELLTGPLNVLE

-671 RCRLSVG
+671 RCRLWVG
-678 YGDVEASDRDLEAVA
+678 YGDVEAADRDLDAVA
-693 TMLAGGGAPRH
+693 TVLAGGGARH
-704 VLPMLILRAGL
+704 VIPLLTLRAGL
-715 AMWQGRHDV
+715 AMWQGRHDL

-733 TESRSDDVVLLGTLA
+733 TESRSDDVGILA
-748 WHGLRAEAEAHASRT
+748 ALVWHGLRAEAEAHASRT

-770 VRRLRDALDRVA
+770 VRRLREVADRVA
-782 SKSTTAAGPVR
+782 RKSEHAARPVR
-793 LSADGFLALSM
+793 DVVDGFLALCA
-804 AELTRL
+804 AEVSRL
-810 DGRGD
+810 ERSD
-815 PEAWARSAA
+815 PELWARSVTQ
-824 EWDKRHHPYPAAYSR
+824 WDRRHHPYPAAYSR

-849 RSRGK
+849 RSRS
-854 AVGRLLREAH
+854 ANAATLLRQAYEV
-864 EMAQGLG
+864 AQGLG

-879 RTLAGRARVELTER
+879 RTLAGRARVSLEDR
-893 APSAPA
+893 PA
-899 TGVPRA
+899 TGGPVA
-905 RPGRSRPA
+905 A
-913 GAGRTRAGG
+913 
-922 ADGAGAP
+922 ADG
-929 VGSDADELTTLTARE
+929 DELAALTARE

-976 HIFDKLQVRTRVQA
+976 HIFDKLHVRTRVQA
-990 SAIHLRNRGA
+990 SAIFLRNRSR

>member
-16 QLAVLCAALHHDIG
+16 TVTALRSALLDDVA
-30 PGQTAAV
+30 PGHTAAV
-37 FVTGES
+37 FLTGES
-43 GVGKTRLLT
+43 GVGKTRLLA
-52 EAAARLRDAGAVVLT
+52 EVSERLREAGALVLT

-73 GDASPLHPVLQA
+73 GDASPLHPLRQA
-85 LRRFDADLAA
+85 LRRFDAEATEARLASA
-95 GQARTSS
+95 
-102 TVRGLLRTF
+102 VRGLLQVF
-111 VEETGGAD
+111 DEETPGPDGA
-119 SAGALLE
+119 GTLLE
-126 RVSRGLSMIA
+126 RVSRGLQLVA
-136 QGRPL
+136 GGRPL
-141 VLVLDDLQ
+141 VLVLDDFQ
-149 WVDRTT
+149 WVDRST

-168 LQLSVLAAVR
+168 LQLSVLAAIR

-191 LTELRRLRSVRVL
+191 LTELRRLRSVRVV

-211 ADTDRLAVE
+211 AGTDELAAA
-220 IVGTPLAPEAADQIW
+220 IVGAPLNPDAADQMW

-247 LARDLRDGRAG
+247 LARDLRDGRDG
-258 LSDTLREIFL
+258 LSDTVREVFL
-268 SRVDAL
+268 ARVDAL
-274 PRHAHAAVHA
+274 PQHSHAVVHA
-284 VAVGVEPVE
+284 VAAGVEPVE
-293 HWLLAEVLGL
+293 HWLLAQVVRL
-303 PEAELIEA
+303 PEEELID
-311 LREAVAH
+311 AVRAAAAH

-337 VLAHELLPAERTG
+337 VLAHELLPAERAA

-358 LTRAPAELHQARLAH
+358 LTSATAELHQARLAH

-388 MAAAGEA
+388 MAAAREA
-395 ERLYGF
+395 ERLQGY
-401 AEAHRHWTAALQ
+401 AEAHRHWSAALQ
-413 LAATPV
+413 LANTPHAV
-419 SGPGGTPPEVDR
+419 SPDGDRPDPVEVNR
-431 AVLLEHAAETAHQSG
+431 TELLEHAAETAHHCG
-446 EHARALSLLT
+446 EHARALALLE
-456 ELTGGEPLDPPCGLR
+456 ELAADPAGPATCALH

-487 EAEYRSVLESAE
+487 EAEYRRALEAAD
-499 CTTRERTTAAARLA
+499 CTPRERATAAAHLA

-521 YADAG
+521 YGEAG
-526 QRAREALELA
+526 DQAREALELA
-536 ATIGG
+536 AAVEG
-541 STTEVVLASSALG
+541 STSELVLASAALG

-567 AVVRRALDIAERSG
+567 AVMRNALEIAERAG
-581 GPEDV
+581 RPEDV

-594 ELMTGPLNILE
+594 ELLTGPLNILE

-624 RTYETRLL
+624 RTWETRLL

-678 YGDVEASDRDLEAVA
+678 YGDIEASDRDLEAVA
-693 TMLAGGGAPRH
+693 TVLAGGGARH

-715 AMWQGRHDV
+715 AMWQGRHDL

-733 TESRSDDVVLLGTLA
+733 TESRSDDVIVLATLA

-763 VAVDPTA
+763 VEVDPTA
-770 VRRLRDALDRVA
+770 VRRLREVADRVA
-782 SKSTTAAGPVR
+782 RKSEKAGAPVR
-793 LSADGFLALSM
+793 YVADGFLALCD
-804 AELTRL
+804 AEVSRL
-810 DGRGD
+810 DGKGD
-815 PEAWARSAA
+815 PELWARSA
-824 EWDKRHHPYPAAYSR
+824 ELWDHRNHPYPAAYSR

-849 RSRGK
+849 RSKPATAGK
-854 AVGRLLREAH
+854 LLRQAYQ
-864 EMAQGLG
+864 MAQGLG
-871 AVPLTSEI
+871 AVPLSSEI
-879 RTLAGRARVELTER
+879 RTLAGRARVTLEDRPSDARPVPRPRR
-893 APSAPA
+893 APADAAPA
-899 TGVPRA
+899 V
-905 RPGRSRPA
+905 
-913 GAGRTRAGG
+913 
-922 ADGAGAP
+922 
-929 VGSDADELTTLTARE
+929 DELEVLTARE
-944 REVLAAVAEGLTNRE
+944 REVLAAVAEGLTNKE

-990 SAIHLRNRGA
+990 SAIFLRNRSA

>member
-16 QLAVLCAALHHDIG
+16 LVTTVRSVLLDDVTQG
-30 PGQTAAV
+30 STAAV
-37 FVTGES
+37 FLTGES
-43 GVGKTRLLT
+43 GVGKTRLLREVGT
-52 EAAARLRDAGAVVLT
+52 RLRDAGALVLT

-73 GDASPLHPVLQA
+73 GDASPLHPLLQA
-85 LRRFDADLAA
+85 LRRLDADLT
-95 GQARTSS
+95 GSQARTSS
-102 TVRGLLRTF
+102 AVRDLLGVF
-111 VEETGGAD
+111 AEETAGPDG
-119 SAGALLE
+119 AGALLE
-126 RVSRGLSMIA
+126 RVSRGLHLIA
-136 QGRPL
+136 EGRPL

-149 WVDRTT
+149 WVDRST

-191 LTELRRLRSVRVL
+191 LTELRRLRTVRVL

-211 ADTDRLAVE
+211 AGTDRLAAAV
-220 IVGTPLAPEAADQIW
+220 VGRALTGEAAELVW
-235 QRSGGNPFVVEE
+235 RRSGGNPFVVEE
-247 LARDLRDGRAG
+247 LARDLRDGRDG

-268 SRVDAL
+268 ARVDAL
-274 PRHAHAAVHA
+274 PQHAHAVVHA
-284 VAVGVEPVE
+284 VAAGVEPVA
-293 HWLLAEVLGL
+293 HWLLARVVRL
-303 PEAELIEA
+303 PEDELIEA
-311 LREAVAH
+311 ARAAVAH
-318 RLLVGADDGYRLRH
+318 RLLVSADDGYRLRH

-337 VLAHELLPAERTG
+337 VLEHELLPAERAA

-358 LTRAPAELHQARLAH
+358 LTAAPAELHQARLAH
-373 HWRLAGEPG
+373 HWRLAGEPA

-388 MAAAGEA
+388 MAAAREA
-395 ERLYGF
+395 ERLHGW
-401 AEAHRHWTAALQ
+401 AEAHRHWSVALQ
-413 LAATPV
+413 LAAA
-419 SGPGGTPPEVDR
+419 PGVAPPDVDR
-431 AVLLEHAAETAHQSG
+431 VTLLRHAAEAAHHCG
-446 EHARALSLLT
+446 EHARALTLIE
-456 ELTGGEPLDPPCGLR
+456 ELAAADADPSACALR

-487 EAEYRSVLESAE
+487 EAEYQLALEAAD
-499 CTTRERTTAAARLA
+499 CTPRERATAAAHLA

-526 QRAREALELA
+526 RRAREALELA
-536 ATIGG
+536 AEVPG
-541 STTEVVLASSALG
+541 STSEVVLASAALG
-554 FSEAFLEDPDAGL
+554 FSEAYLEDPDAGL
-567 AVVRRALDIAERSG
+567 AVMRRALETAERSG
-581 GPEDV
+581 RPEDV

-594 ELMTGPLNILE
+594 ELLTGPLNVLE
-605 EGVVVARRGAERVA
+605 EGVVVARRGAERMA

-678 YGDVEASDRDLEAVA
+678 YGDVEAADRDLDAVA
-693 TMLAGGGAPRH
+693 TMLAGGGARH
-704 VLPMLILRAGL
+704 VIPLLTLRAGL
-715 AMWQGRHDV
+715 AMWQGRHDL

-733 TESRSDDVVLLGTLA
+733 TESRSDDVGILA
-748 WHGLRAEAEAHASRT
+748 ALVWHGLRAEAEAHAGRT

-770 VRRLRDALDRVA
+770 VRRLREVADRVA
-782 SKSTTAAGPVR
+782 RKSGHAARPVR
-793 LSADGFLALSM
+793 DVVDGFLALCA
-804 AELTRL
+804 AEVSRL
-810 DGRGD
+810 DSSD
-815 PEAWARSAA
+815 PELWARSVAQ
-824 EWDKRHHPYPAAYSR
+824 WDRRHHPYPAAYSR

-849 RSRGK
+849 RSRSATAAK
-854 AVGRLLREAH
+854 LLRQAY

-879 RTLAGRARVELTER
+879 RTLAGRARVSLEER
-893 APSAPA
+893 PA
-899 TGVPRA
+899 TGVPA
-905 RPGRSRPA
+905 A
-913 GAGRTRAGG
+913 G
-922 ADGAGAP
+922 ADG
-929 VGSDADELTTLTARE
+929 DELAALTARE

-990 SAIHLRNRGA
+990 SAIFLRNRPG